1 MFEFFKKLKEM
12 QADYMARY
20 EAVDEEVPDICEI
33 KLKNEGIDLK
43 DFFEFEGEQ
52 DA

>member
-1 MFEFFKKLKEM
+1 M

-20 EAVDEEVPDICEI
+20 EAIDEEVPDICEI
-33 KLKNEGIDLK
+33 KLKNAGIDFK
-43 DFFEFEGEQ
+43 YFFKFEGEQ